1 MLGLHAPELLIIL
14 VVVLIIFGPRNLPKL
29 GSMFG
34 KSVKELRQ
42 AADDIVDDGDGTDN
56 TDA

>member
-34 KSVKELRQ
+34 KGVKELRQ
-42 AADDIVDDGDGTDN
+42 AADDIIDDDEGTDN

>member
-1 MLGLHAPELLIIL
+1 M
-14 VVVLIIFGPRNLPKL
+14 FGPRNLPKL

-34 KSVKELRQ
+34 KGVKELRQ
-42 AADDIVDDGDGTDN
+42 AADDIIDDDEDTDN